1 LITSEINVK
10 KPQTLGY
17 IFKRIFAFKNAF
29 AGLFVFIKQGE
40 HAKLH
45 LIAAILVVF
54 LGWFLSIS
62 RTDWILSFLCIALVL
77 CMEAF
82 NSALEYL
89 VDLASPNFHPLAKKS
104 KDIAAAAV
112 LIAAI
117 FALIIGLIIFLPY
130 L

>member
-1 LITSEINVK
+1 M
-10 KPQTLGY
+10 GY
-17 IFKRIFAFKNAF
+17 ISKRVFAFKNAF
-29 AGLFVFIKQGE
+29 AGIFVFFKHGE

-45 LIAAILVVF
+45 LIATLFVVF
-54 LGWFLSIS
+54 LGWYLQIS
-62 RTDWILSFLCIALVL
+62 STDWMISLLCIALVL
-77 CMEAF
+77 SLEAV
-82 NSALEYL
+82 NSAIEYL

-117 FALIIGLIIFLPY
+117 FALIIGLLIFIPY

>member
-1 LITSEINVK
+1 M
-10 KPQTLGY
+10 GY
-17 IFKRIFAFKNAF
+17 TRKRIFAFKNAF
-29 AGLFVFIKQGE
+29 AGLFVFFKRGE

-45 LIAAILVVF
+45 LIATLLVVL
-54 LGWFLSIS
+54 LGWFFNIS
-62 RTDWILSFLCIALVL
+62 KTDWVLSLLCIALVL
-77 CMEAF
+77 SVEAV